1 MGVNVG
7 EEGRTHKTNEPYSVE
22 LWFAPAAQPHWHVF
36 SRSWHN
42 ICLGFFFYRIP
53 KGIFKKLHSSPSAR
67 FQPRFCRASQAI
79 LVFYLKSWLRTVE
92 KKPKKH
98 FHWTSYNPPSNFCKA
113 FLLMGRA
120 QAKIQHLSSQRSN
133 KALKSRAFTIIQY
146 RKASRNPLLSQ
157 VVRTSSSL
165 FLNFS
170 SF

>member
-7 EEGRTHKTNEPYSVE
+7 EEGRTHKTNELYSVE

-36 SRSWHN
+36 SRFWHN
-42 ICLGFFFYRIP
+42 ICLVFFRIP
-53 KGIFKKLHSSPSAR
+53 KGIFKKLHNSPSAH
-67 FQPRFCRASQAI
+67 FQTHSCRASQTI
-79 LVFYLKSWLRTVE
+79 VVFYLKSWLSTVE
-92 KKPKKH
+92 KKKKRH

-113 FLLMGRA
+113 LPLMGRA

-133 KALKSRAFTIIQY
+133 KALKSGAFTIIQY

>member
-7 EEGRTHKTNEPYSVE
+7 EGGRTHKTNGERALYSGAAVRCC
-22 LWFAPAAQPHWHVF
+22 LAQPGWHVF
-36 SRSWHN
+36 SRFWHN
-42 ICLGFFFYRIP
+42 IWGFFRIP
-53 KGIFKKLHSSPSAR
+53 KGMFFKNCSTPHPLTSKHA
-67 FQPRFCRASQAI
+67 FCRTSQTI
-79 LVFYLKSWLRTVE
+79 LVFYLKSCLSTV
-92 KKPKKH
+92 KKKKKH

-113 FLLMGRA
+113 LALLGRA

-133 KALKSRAFTIIQY
+133 KAPKSGAFTIIQY
-146 RKASRNPLLSQ
+146 RKASRNPPFSQ

>member
-7 EEGRTHKTNEPYSVE
+7 EGGRTHKTNEERALYSGAVVCSCI
-22 LWFAPAAQPHWHVF
+22 AQPRWHVF
-36 SRSWHN
+36 SRLWHN
-42 ICLGFFFYRIP
+42 ICLFFFQIP
-53 KGIFKKLHSSPSAR
+53 KGIFSKKLLSSPSAH
-67 FQPRFCRASQAI
+67 FQTCFLQSISNHICLLFKKLAE
-79 LVFYLKSWLRTVE
+79 SW
-92 KKPKKH
+92 KKKN

-113 FLLMGRA
+113 LPLMGRA

-133 KALKSRAFTIIQY
+133 KAPKSGAFTIIRY
-146 RKASRNPLLSQ
+146 RKASRNPPLSQ

>member
-7 EEGRTHKTNEPYSVE
+7 EGGRTHKTNEERALYSGAVVCSCI
-22 LWFAPAAQPHWHVF
+22 AQPRWHFF
-36 SRSWHN
+36 SRFWHN
-42 ICLGFFFYRIP
+42 ICLFFF
-53 KGIFKKLHSSPSAR
+53 KFQKEFFQKNCSAPHPLTSKHA
-67 FQPRFCRASQAI
+67 FYRASQTI
-79 LVFYLKSWLRTVE
+79 FVFYLKSWLNPG
-92 KKPKKH
+92 KKKN

-113 FLLMGRA
+113 LPLMGRA

-133 KALKSRAFTIIQY
+133 KAPKSGAFTIIRY
-146 RKASRNPLLSQ
+146 RKASRNPPLSQ